1 MFTRLFGQLYLALG
15 ANPLSRFLL
24 KLFLQTRQRSASLE
38 RLNGFLAYLEP
49 KAVCSEMCFLLA
61 LLFPKSSVAI
71 EAGNRKSAFIELTS
85 SKS

>member
-49 KAVCSEMCFLLA
+49 
-61 LLFPKSSVAI
+61 
-71 EAGNRKSAFIELTS
+71 
-85 SKS
+85 